1 MPMSYISRL
10 NDMTK
15 TVICSSDDEFMTM
28 EWTAQWFDDFATGG
42 EQNLWIGA
50 VEVTF
55 GLFALSLRT
64 GLQRDF
70 CRVEERSSHVGARIP
85 REHIHV
91 FLWKKGVLML
101 VHAFHTKIFIRET
114 RHVVKCVA

>member
-1 MPMSYISRL
+1 
-10 NDMTK
+10 MTK

-64 GLQRDF
+64 GL
-70 CRVEERSSHVGARIP
+70 
-85 REHIHV
+85 
-91 FLWKKGVLML
+91 
-101 VHAFHTKIFIRET
+101 
-114 RHVVKCVA
+114 